1 MKRKLH
7 YILVPISC
15 AVIALC
21 FLFPTAFFRYQ
32 DRQQT
37 EREEKIF
44 LTGDALTDTAELTIL
59 DRLELVRQEEQ
70 NYVMDVPYTQ
80 EEAESA
86 AESAVIE
93 VQKILALFGGLWD
106 YDTAWQT
113 MGHYTVSDTAG
124 NSVTV
129 WWINITFFLD
139 DSPELNVLYDQGSCK
154 LLQMKLLPSEPW
166 GIEEIPDEDYETI
179 AALMLS
185 YFQVDGNY
193 SVEKVTDYGAKIVID
208 YEDRAYEIPFLYDGV
223 DLYLNWPDEVLSWA
237 PAEETPAAA
246 DAE

>member
-70 NYVMDVPYTQ
+70 NYVMDVP
-80 EEAESA
+80 
-86 AESAVIE
+86 
-93 VQKILALFGGLWD
+93 
-106 YDTAWQT
+106 
-113 MGHYTVSDTAG
+113 
-124 NSVTV
+124 
-129 WWINITFFLD
+129 
-139 DSPELNVLYDQGSCK
+139 
-154 LLQMKLLPSEPW
+154 
-166 GIEEIPDEDYETI
+166 
-179 AALMLS
+179 
-185 YFQVDGNY
+185 
-193 SVEKVTDYGAKIVID
+193 
-208 YEDRAYEIPFLYDGV
+208 
-223 DLYLNWPDEVLSWA
+223 
-237 PAEETPAAA
+237 
-246 DAE
+246 